1 MKIHWQPAIFIDN
14 SAQREKI
21 FGRILDPDFKE
32 GKTFKEAL
40 PSLNS
45 RILSKYM
52 EVHGEVND
60 EGELTYDENA
70 KQDLDNDERQFYRIK
85 RLQIPV
91 GNLTHPQVQGYL
103 KFLKSKECDPDIFRS
118 REQQNIID
126 YYYDHNLKYIIAF

>member
-32 GKTFKEAL
+32 GKTFKETL

-70 KQDLDNDERQFYRIK
+70 KQDLYNDERQFYRIK
-85 RLQIPV
+85 RL
-91 GNLTHPQVQGYL
+91 
-103 KFLKSKECDPDIFRS
+103 
-118 REQQNIID
+118 
-126 YYYDHNLKYIIAF
+126 